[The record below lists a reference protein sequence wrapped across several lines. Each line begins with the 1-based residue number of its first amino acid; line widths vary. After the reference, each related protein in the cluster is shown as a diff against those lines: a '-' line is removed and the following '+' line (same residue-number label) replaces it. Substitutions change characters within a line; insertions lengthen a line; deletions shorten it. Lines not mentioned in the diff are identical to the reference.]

1 MWLICD
7 PLVYFAGVAKVLK
20 AMGQHL
26 NIKAH
31 VGAIVSPLHAN
42 MVVAHT
48 KTEVA
53 IHTLQ
58 TVLKRNRWITN
69 DFATTFYI
77 NIATNS
83 WHQVQTV
90 L

>member
-1 MWLICD
+1 MDICSAACGFD
-7 PLVYFAGVAKVLK
+7 LFCVDRYYINMLGVACVTPWCTLQGWPTKVLK

-58 TVLKRNRWITN
+58 TVLKRNR
-69 DFATTFYI
+69 
-77 NIATNS
+77 
-83 WHQVQTV
+83 
-90 L
+90 